1 MSEIMITNILIGL
14 VIGIISFVSKRLI
27 DKIDDFE
34 KTLQSV
40 LMSDIANKKDI
51 ETIKSDI
58 EDHENRITNLE
69 K

>member
-1 MSEIMITNILIGL
+1 MTEIMITNILIGL